1 MGENQNEDLAHDDND
16 SLLIRTLI
24 VYCNLGSVA
33 GGNFNGTVVA
43 CWGDTFNS
51 QAGRFG
57 KAGRHMRIITAVC
70 FRQQYQSTEHKNCQ
84 EYHEQSERLG
94 LITKL

>member
-24 VYCNLGSVA
+24 VYCNLGTVA
-33 GGNFNGTVVA
+33 GRTRHRGLAG
-43 CWGDTFNS
+43 WGDTFNS